1 MWEFFKE
8 GGPVMILLIMTSLMA
23 LTFMIERGRAL
34 RKINII
40 PDELR
45 DAMGEIRNDQDLQ
58 KLQKRCEK
66 VPSAL
71 SRLILVAIEHLDLP
85 RAENADAVQSKA
97 RQEIN
102 NMERGLV
109 VLEVTVGI
117 APLLGLVGAVHGLI
131 IMFKDFGAIADNS
144 SLAQGIAIALH
155 TTLVGLLIAIPA
167 LIAWSFYNKK
177 VESMAV
183 ELETLME
190 AFLRKCYH
198 NS

>member
-1 MWEFFKE
+1 
-8 GGPVMILLIMTSLMA
+8 MILLIMTSLMA

-34 RKINII
+34 RKKNII
-40 PDELR
+40 PDEIR
-45 DAMGEIRNDQDLQ
+45 DAIGEIRNDKDLQ
-58 KLQKRCEK
+58 KLQKRCQG

-71 SRLILVAIEHLDLP
+71 SRLILIAIEHLDLP

-131 IMFKDFGAIADNS
+131 IMFSDFGAIADNS
-144 SLAQGIAIALH
+144 SLAQGIAVALH
-155 TTLVGLLIAIPA
+155 TTLVGLLIAIPS

-177 VESMAV
+177 VESMAI
-183 ELETLME
+183 ELEAQME
-190 AFLRKCYH
+190 AFLRRCYH